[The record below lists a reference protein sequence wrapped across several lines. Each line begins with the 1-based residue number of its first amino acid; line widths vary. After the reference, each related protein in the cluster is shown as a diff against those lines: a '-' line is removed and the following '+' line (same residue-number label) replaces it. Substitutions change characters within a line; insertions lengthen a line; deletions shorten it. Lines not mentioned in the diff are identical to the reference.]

1 MKVKKIALACGLA
14 MLGMSVQSFAEI
26 SMNIGATS
34 NYIWRGVTQTDDG
47 AAISGGIDWSH
58 DSGFYVG
65 NWVSNVDFGPGTSPY
80 EHDIYGGYSGEIS
93 DFGYDVG
100 LIYYMYDSDD
110 DANFL
115 EAALSGSWKFLS
127 AGVNYTLD
135 GDADD
140 DTSAF
145 VDGDIYYYGGAS
157 YDLPEDFSVSLT
169 VGRYSFENNDEPGV
183 TSYNNVL
190 LSLSKSA
197 GDYGDVTLSVS
208 DTDLDD
214 ADDPNEDDDMRF
226 SVSWSKTF

>member
-1 MKVKKIALACGLA
+1 MKMKKIALACGVA
-14 MLGMSVQSFAEI
+14 MLGMSVQSFADI

-47 AAISGGIDWSH
+47 AAISGGLDWSH

-80 EHDIYGGYSGEIS
+80 EHDLYGGFAGEIS
-93 DFGYDVG
+93 DFGYDAG

-115 EAALSGSWKFLS
+115 EASLSGSWKFLS

-145 VDGDIYYYGGAS
+145 VDGDIYYHAGVS
-157 YDLPEDFSVSLT
+157 FDLPENFSVGLT
-169 VGRYSFENNDEPGV
+169 GGRYSFENGGEPGV
-183 TSYNNVL
+183 TSYNHAL
-190 LSLSKSA
+190 LDISRSA
-197 GDYGDVTLSVS
+197 GDFGDVTLSVS

-214 ADDPNEDDDMRF
+214 DDVKF
-226 SVSWSKTF
+226 LVSWSKTF